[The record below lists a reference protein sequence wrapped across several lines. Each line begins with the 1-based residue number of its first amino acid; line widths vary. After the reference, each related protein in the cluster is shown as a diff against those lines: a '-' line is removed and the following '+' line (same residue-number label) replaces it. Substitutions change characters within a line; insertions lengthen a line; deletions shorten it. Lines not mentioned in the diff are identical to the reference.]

1 MEAARAASRGV
12 SNSGGEDGE
21 PVGGRAGQ
29 YARCSCADNK
39 CSDAVLTF
47 FFISHSHLS
56 KRPLILFWD
65 LSPLEVH
72 GLFSHAC
79 RVSLAFSGT
88 VSLREEKVSVS
99 AVRVLGAREVSPGF
113 CTRPFGS

>member
-12 SNSGGEDGE
+12 SNSGEEDGE

-47 FFISHSHLS
+47 FFYLS
-56 KRPLILFWD
+56 FT
-65 LSPLEVH
+65 S
-72 GLFSHAC
+72 F
-79 RVSLAFSGT
+79 
-88 VSLREEKVSVS
+88 
-99 AVRVLGAREVSPGF
+99 
-113 CTRPFGS
+113 

>member
-47 FFISHSHLS
+47 FFLS
-56 KRPLILFWD
+56 LIHIFLRD
-65 LSPLEVH
+65 LS
-72 GLFSHAC
+72 FSSGIYRRWRCMDYLAMRAGC
-79 RVSLAFSGT
+79 LSRSLARS
-88 VSLREEKVSVS
+88 RC
-99 AVRVLGAREVSPGF
+99 VRKK
-113 CTRPFGS
+113 